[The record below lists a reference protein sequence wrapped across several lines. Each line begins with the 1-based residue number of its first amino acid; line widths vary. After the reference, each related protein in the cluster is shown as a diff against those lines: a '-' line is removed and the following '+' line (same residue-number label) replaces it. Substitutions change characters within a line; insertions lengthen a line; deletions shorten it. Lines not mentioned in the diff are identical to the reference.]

1 MWQPSI
7 TPPGFVRLRC
17 LGPTGSRLWL
27 KALTPD
33 ILSDVSH
40 RRVAQPEGSKR
51 RSAVS
56 NSAARVVKTTT
67 CGTLEPS
74 KCVDAAIPT
83 RSPHPASAR
92 GTRRSPVG
100 STAPAQ
106 KSERTS
112 PHEGSHIRSTGSRRK
127 ALRQSK
133 QKRGANVMDNW
144 RQRTAFVGFDW
155 AGDHLQNELS

>member
-1 MWQPSI
+1 M
-7 TPPGFVRLRC
+7 GAFVR
-17 LGPTGSRLWL
+17 
-27 KALTPD
+27 PD
-33 ILSDVSH
+33 TTSDVSH
-40 RRVAQPEGSKR
+40 SRVVQPEGSKR

-67 CGTLEPS
+67 SGTLEPS

-83 RSPHPASAR
+83 RSCRPASAR

-112 PHEGSHIRSTGSRRK
+112 PHEGSHIRSTGSWRK
-127 ALRQSK
+127 ALRKKGKRRRGATVMDQGRD
-133 QKRGANVMDNW
+133 KRGGQTVDTDIRRSWDYGTPIYA
-144 RQRTAFVGFDW
+144 RTRFSTATTVNPRS
-155 AGDHLQNELS
+155 AE